1 MKGQH
6 VIIKRS
12 IIVFSILFLIAL
24 IGGGL
29 WGYVQIKSAPPLTKN
44 NLVSTSTTKIYD
56 RNDKLLYSTN
66 FQSRDYVKYKDIP
79 KNYINALVST
89 EDQSFWTNK
98 GINFKS
104 TLLAVAGKL
113 SGGRITTRGGSTITQ
128 QLIKLSVFSTSAKDQ
143 TIKRKVQEIWLAFQI
158 NRLFSKKQILEF
170 YVNKIYEG
178 NNVYGAQTISKLYY
192 NKPLSELNLA
202 QSATIAGL
210 GQSPSQYNLYIN
222 PSLVKKRRNQVLLAM
237 YNNKKIDYA
246 TYKRTT
252 QVPIKQGLVPQEKAI
267 AKKNKRTMLAQSY
280 IQSVLNEAIANGYQ
294 VNKQSYKIYTNYDP
308 DMQQK
313 VTDKLNDS
321 DAFNKYHSPGTQAAA
336 TVVNPNNGAVLA
348 QVGGRHVNT
357 LFGINRAI
365 QTTRS
370 TGSSI
375 KPLVDYG
382 PAIEYLGWATDHELN
397 DKPYTYPGTNIKVY
411 DWDHLFMGQMTMRR
425 ALQLSRNIPSIEA
438 LDTLDGSHRAGEVV
452 RFLSNLGINDK
463 KYYGGSDAI
472 GLNLST
478 AQMARAFAAID
489 NGGTYYKYGYIRKVV
504 NANDQVTD
512 TSNIHKRAMKKSTA
526 YLLNSMMASVMTG
539 DGNGAKANINGFPH
553 VAGKDGTVAYD
564 TSVGEWARN
573 AISDSWFVGYT
584 SPDEASDSGLVT
596 AVWCGY
602 DNPNVKG
609 HGFMTTKDGEIATFV
624 WQDIMQELVQGQKN
638 PNWELPSTVQVLS
651 GNPNKNI
658 ANTELAPLSANLKQ
672 PRTNKTNNLQNDELE
687 YWNQKDVN
695 PNVK

>member
-6 VIIKRS
+6 IILKRS
-12 IIVFSILFLIAL
+12 LIVLSILFLIGL
-24 IGGGL
+24 IGGSL
-29 WGYVQIKSAPPLTKN
+29 YSYAIIKETPPLTKN

-56 RNDKLLYSTN
+56 QHNKLLYSTN
-66 FQSRDYVKYKDIP
+66 YQSRDYVKYKDIP
-79 KNYINALVST
+79 KNYQNALIST

-113 SGGRITTRGGSTITQ
+113 TGGRITTRGGSTITQ

-143 TIKRKVQEIWLAFQI
+143 TIRRKVQEIWLAFQI

-192 NKPLSELNLA
+192 NKPLSALNLA

-210 GQSPSQYNLYIN
+210 GQSPSEYNLYTN
-222 PSLVKKRRNQVLLAM
+222 PKLVKQRRNQVLLAM
-237 YNNKKIDYA
+237 YNNDKISKA
-246 TYKRTT
+246 TYDKTIK
-252 QVPIKQGLVPQEKAI
+252 VPIKQGLVPQEQAMQR
-267 AKKNKRTMLAQSY
+267 KNKRTMLGQSY
-280 IQSVLNEAIANGYQ
+280 IQSVLNEAIAHGYQ

-313 VTDKLNDS
+313 VTDTLNHNS
-321 DAFNKYHSPGTQAAA
+321 NFEKYHSSGTQAAA

-348 QVGGRHVNT
+348 QVGGRNVNT

-370 TGSSI
+370 TGSAI
-375 KPLVDYG
+375 KPLIDYG
-382 PAIEYLGWATDHELN
+382 PAIEYLGWATNHELN
-397 DKPYTYPGTNIKVY
+397 DRPYTYPGTNIKAY
-411 DWDHLFMGQMTMRR
+411 DWDHLFMGSMTMRR
-425 ALQLSRNIPSIEA
+425 ALQLSRNIPAIET
-438 LDTLDGSHRAGEVV
+438 LDTLDGSHRSGEVV

-504 NANDQVTD
+504 NANNQVTN
-512 TSNIHKRAMKKSTA
+512 TSNIHKRAMKRSTA

-539 DGNGAKANINGFPH
+539 DGTGAHATIKGFPH
-553 VAGKDGTVAYD
+553 TAGKSGTVAYD
-564 TSVGEWARN
+564 SSVGEWAKD

-584 SPDEASDSGLVT
+584 APDEASDSGLVT

-602 DNPNVKG
+602 DNPNIKG
-609 HGFMTTKDGEIATFV
+609 HGFMTTKDGEIATYI
-624 WQDIMQELVQGQKN
+624 WHDIMAELVQGQKN

-651 GNPNKNI
+651 GNPHKNI
-658 ANTELAPLSANLKQ
+658 ANTELAPLSSNLKL
-672 PRTNKTNNLQNDELE
+672 PRTNKTNNLQNEEIE